1 MARAVSFL
9 FLFSISTHL
18 LAVFLML
25 LFIEKKH
32 HRTVQPFVNQRFEVK
47 G

>member
-9 FLFSISTHL
+9 FLFSISIHL

-25 LFIEKKH
+25 LFIEKNFTEP
-32 HRTVQPFVNQRFEVK
+32 RNRLEINVLR
-47 G
+47 